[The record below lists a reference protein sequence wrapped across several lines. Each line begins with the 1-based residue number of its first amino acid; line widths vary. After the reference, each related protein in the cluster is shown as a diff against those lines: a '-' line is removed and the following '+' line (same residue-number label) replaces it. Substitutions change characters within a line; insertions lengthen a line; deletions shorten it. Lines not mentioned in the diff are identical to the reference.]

1 MVPLDALR
9 TLLASLRAA
18 GGTLRR
24 QDDAL
29 LVRFGR
35 LDAAEREAV
44 TVLLRRHK
52 PAVLAL
58 LDVEAV
64 FPGALVIACSI
75 CGGTEW
81 RQAGAGEVCE
91 VCHPAPGRASG
102 GALRASGASS
112 RRRRIA

>member
-1 MVPLDALR
+1 MAPFDVLGALIV
-9 TLLASLRAA
+9 SLRAA

-29 LVRFGR
+29 LARFGR

-44 TVLLRRHK
+44 TALLRRHK

-58 LDVEAV
+58 LDAEAV
-64 FPGALVIACSI
+64 FPGARVVACSI

-81 RQAGAGEVCE
+81 RQAGEGEVCA
-91 VCHPAPGRASG
+91 VCHPAPERVSD
-102 GALRASGASS
+102 GAPRASGASS